1 MYSLNQFKEVL
12 SIAYRIYPCDELYY
26 LNSVLDSI
34 ILKNIDM
41 NDDVIVGVYNSIEG
55 IDSEISFEFC
65 GISLQKYWNDVINEY
80 GVLNQ

>member
-26 LNSVLDSI
+26 LNSILDNI
-34 ILKNIDM
+34 ILKNINI
-41 NDDVIVGVYNSIEG
+41 NDDVIAGVYNSIEG
-55 IDSEISFEFC
+55 IDSEICFEFC

-80 GVLNQ
+80 GALK